1 MMTPRHRSILS
12 PIAAITLTATLF
24 LPWIPLPS
32 SAPPSAN
39 ASIVSNVNS
48 AKPAN
53 ENVLPVIDSKPPSV
67 VDASNIKYRLLAGR
81 IAETYSVTPSFAE
94 RIVRSAHDVGTKQN
108 VDPLLLLALVGVESS
123 FNPQARNASGAIG
136 LTQTIPKWHPEK
148 IAVIRQ
154 QGKSIT
160 DPEANLEMGAKILA
174 EYTALSRGDHMRGL
188 QRYNGALG
196 DRKQR
201 YANKV
206 MGVYQNL
213 SRSIPPAKIQLAMEQ
228 GVPKASASN

>member
-1 MMTPRHRSILS
+1 MMTPRHRSIIS
-12 PIAAITLTATLF
+12 PIAAITLTAALF

-48 AKPAN
+48 AKPVNA
-53 ENVLPVIDSKPPSV
+53 LPVIDSKPPSV
-67 VDASNIKYRLLAGR
+67 VDASNIKYRLLAGQ
-81 IAETYSVTPSFAE
+81 IAETYSVAPSFAE

-148 IAVIRQ
+148 VAVIRQ

-206 MGVYQNL
+206 MSVYQNL
-213 SRSIPPAKIQLAMEQ
+213 SRSIPPARIQLAMEQ
-228 GVPKASASN
+228 GVPRASTAN